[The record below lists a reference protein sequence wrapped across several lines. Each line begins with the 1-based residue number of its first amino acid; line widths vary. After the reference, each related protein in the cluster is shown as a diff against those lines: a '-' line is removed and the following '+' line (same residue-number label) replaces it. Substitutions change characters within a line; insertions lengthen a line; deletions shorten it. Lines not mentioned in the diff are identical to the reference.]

1 MNYRRL
7 GRTNLQVSVIGFG
20 TCQLRLVPVRQA
32 IDTLRRGF
40 ELGVNIVHVA
50 PDYEGADVLVAQ
62 ALRETSK
69 DVIICSQGY
78 GPPELFEHFFET
90 TCRTFNKERLE
101 LFGIACI
108 DDREMLGENVWGTGG
123 IMQFLLKKKE
133 EERLGGIFCTTHGT
147 PGYIKKLIE
156 TNLFDALMIPYNIL
170 GFHLLT
176 ANIPS
181 KKPEHLQDNKDIV
194 FPAARKHDVGL
205 MIMKPLAG
213 GLLCSGHAFPPRS
226 QLLPESDRIAAGKAL
241 RYILMNKEIACVVP
255 GTASIEEA
263 EENAHGG
270 SGHIA
275 LKEEDIKHIERRA
288 QSLAAA
294 TCSRCGSCEE
304 LCSRNLPISWLFRAA
319 YIANYP
325 SETFETPD
333 THEYFRLHPD
343 NDAICGRCENV
354 TCVCIKGINIPVT
367 LTHIHTLM
375 KELRSK
381 GMVPPTDTR
390 EITGEIGYC
399 AKIIMKDLPATVTP
413 GRKVPCLLYLE
424 NSGQHPWYAHAHQKQ
439 PKTVLG
445 VSLDEILLQTV
456 QLRQDVHPMQRAHFA
471 FELSVPQGIEFAV
484 FSFFLSETSYLDRYK
499 PVLLL
504 AEHRVVNTPRV
515 HEDGPFVEIDSLHHP
530 RDISK

>member
-62 ALRETSK
+62 ALRETAK
-69 DVIICSQGY
+69 DVTICSQGY

-123 IMQFLLKKKE
+123 IVQFLLRKKE
-133 EERLGGIFCTTHGT
+133 EGRLGGIFCTTHGT
-147 PGYIKKLIE
+147 PEYIKKLIE
-156 TNLFDALMIPYNIL
+156 SNLFDALMIPYNLL

-176 ANIPS
+176 ANIPG
-181 KKPEHLQDNKDIV
+181 KKSENLQGNKDVV

-213 GLLCSGHAFPPRS
+213 GLLCSGHAFPLRN
-226 QLLPESDRIAAGKAL
+226 QIFPESDRISAGKAL

-255 GTASIEEA
+255 GTASIQEA
-263 EENAHGG
+263 NENALCGF
-270 SGHIA
+270 GHIT
-275 LKEEDIKHIERRA
+275 LKEEDIKHVERRA

-304 LCSRNLPISWLFRAA
+304 LCSRNLPISWLFRSA

-354 TCVCIKGINIPVT
+354 TCVCIKGINIPDT

-381 GMVPPTDTR
+381 GMVPPSEVR
-390 EITGEIGYC
+390 EITGGKKGYR
-399 AKIIMKDLPATVTP
+399 AKIIMKDLPAAVAP
-413 GRKVPCLLYLE
+413 GKKVPCLLYLE
-424 NSGQHPWYAHAHQKQ
+424 NSGQQPWYAHAHQKQ
-439 PKTVLG
+439 PEIVLG
-445 VSLDEILLQTV
+445 VSLDKTLLQTI
-456 QLRQDVHPMQRAHFA
+456 QLRHDVHPMQRAHFA
-471 FELSVPQGIEFAV
+471 FELSVPQSIGSPV
-484 FSFFLSETSYLDRYK
+484 FSLFLSEAYHRDRYK
-499 PVLLL
+499 PVLRL
-504 AEHRVVNTPRV
+504 AEHRVVITNSV
-515 HEDGPFVEIDSLHHP
+515 
-530 RDISK
+530 

>member
-20 TCQLRLVPVRQA
+20 TCQLRLVPAQQA
-32 IDTLRRGF
+32 IDTLRHGF
-40 ELGVNIVHVA
+40 ELGVNMVHVA

-62 ALRETSK
+62 ALRETSR

-133 EERLGGIFCTTHGT
+133 EGRLGGIFCTTHGT
-147 PGYIKKLIE
+147 PEYIKKLIE
-156 TNLFDALMIPYNIL
+156 SDLFDALMIPYNIL

-176 ANIPS
+176 ANLPGKES
-181 KKPEHLQDNKDIV
+181 EHLPGNKDVV

-205 MIMKPLAG
+205 MVMKPLAG
-213 GLLCSGHAFPPRS
+213 GLLCSGHAFPQRN
-226 QLLPESDRIAAGKAL
+226 QLLSESDRITAGSAL

-255 GTASIEEA
+255 GTASVKEA
-263 EENAHGG
+263 EENARSG

-288 QSLAAA
+288 KSLAAA
-294 TCSRCGSCEE
+294 TCSRCGSCEA
-304 LCSRNLPISWLFRAA
+304 LCNKNLPVSWLFRAA

-333 THEYFRLHPD
+333 THEYFRIHPD
-343 NDAICGRCENV
+343 NDAICNRCENM

-367 LTHIHTLM
+367 LAHIHTLM

-381 GMVPPTDTR
+381 GMVQPADMR
-390 EITGEIGYC
+390 EITEDRKGYR
-399 AKIIMKDLPATVTP
+399 AKIIMKDLPAAATP
-413 GRKVPCLLYLE
+413 GSKVPCLLYLE
-424 NSGQHPWYAHAHQKQ
+424 NCGQQPWYAHAHQKQ
-439 PKTVLG
+439 PRTVLG
-445 VSLDEILLQTV
+445 VCFDKTLLQTV
-456 QLRQDVHPMQRAHFA
+456 QLRQDVHPLQRAHFA
-471 FELSVPQGIEFAV
+471 FELSLPQGIDSPG

-504 AEHRVVNTPRV
+504 AEHRIANTN
-515 HEDGPFVEIDSLHHP
+515 SA
-530 RDISK
+530 